1 MVRRSRDA
9 KFVIYQVL
17 YIFVITVLA
26 LKGAEINLGEV
37 VKKENVVAK
46 SVRDSL
52 INVVD
57 SLSKLGLKF
66 NIEIDENVVSEN
78 IELKEKLNKLNNQV
92 ASLSQKVKETPLPE
106 SIIPEEMKKEE
117 SVPSPFAKSMEFL
130 QYSTNIAENKGD
142 YTVTLIDSKNNSEL
156 VRVEPKSKR
165 EFELTNQNEVI
176 IKFAN
181 QTDRIK
187 VKNNLPPEVDIKKV
201 TNKMDKGDIY
211 VKELQRTTCY
221 TVEIKDEKIDQIKV
235 TYSGPISVSAPQKDK
250 KGNMIY
256 NISLNLANTEDK
268 FNDWADRNEQLM
280 DSEGRY
286 KANFFFTAFDT
297 KSKQKTEVGEAFYF
311 TEFSK

>member
-37 VKKENVVAK
+37 VKKENVVSK

-66 NIEIDENVVSEN
+66 NIEIDENVISEN
-78 IELKEKLNKLNNQV
+78 KDLKEKLSQLNTQV
-92 ASLSQKVKETPLPE
+92 ASLSKKVKETPLPE
-106 SIIPEEMKKEE
+106 PVKEKEIKKEE
-117 SVPSPFAKSMEFL
+117 TVPSPFSKSLEFL
-130 QYSTNIAENKGD
+130 QYATNIAENKGD
-142 YTVTLIDSKNNSEL
+142 YIVSIVDPKNNSEL
-156 VRVEPKSKR
+156 IKVEPNSKK
-165 EFELTNQNEVI
+165 EFELTNQNEI
-176 IKFAN
+176 LIKYAN
-181 QTDRIK
+181 QTDRVK
-187 VKNNLPPEVDIKKV
+187 VKNNLPPEVDIKKS
-201 TNKMDKGDIY
+201 TTKMDKGDIF
-211 VKELQRTTCY
+211 VKDLQKTTCF
-221 TVEIKDEKIDQIKV
+221 TVEVRDEKIEQIKV
-235 TYSGPISVSAPQKDK
+235 TYSGPITVSGPQQDK
-250 KGNMIY
+250 KGNLVY
-256 NISLNLANTEDK
+256 NISLNLANTEEK
-268 FNDWADRNEQLM
+268 FNSWADRNEQLI

>member
-37 VKKENVVAK
+37 VKKENVVSK

-66 NIEIDENVVSEN
+66 NIEIDENVISEN
-78 IELKEKLNKLNNQV
+78 KDLKEKLSQLNTQV
-92 ASLSQKVKETPLPE
+92 ASLSKKVKETPMPE
-106 SIIPEEMKKEE
+106 PVKEKEIKKEE
-117 SVPSPFAKSMEFL
+117 TVPSPFSKSLEFL
-130 QYSTNIAENKGD
+130 QYTTNIAENKGD
-142 YTVTLIDSKNNSEL
+142 YIVSIVDPKNNSEL
-156 VRVEPKSKR
+156 VKVEPNSKK
-165 EFELTNQNEVI
+165 EFELTNQNEI
-176 IKFAN
+176 LIKYAN
-181 QTDRIK
+181 QTDRVK
-187 VKNNLPPEVDIKKV
+187 VKNNLPPEVDIKKS
-201 TNKMDKGDIY
+201 TTKMDKGDIF
-211 VKELQRTTCY
+211 VKDLQKTTCF
-221 TVEIKDEKIDQIKV
+221 TVEVRDEKIEQIKV
-235 TYSGPISVSAPQKDK
+235 TYSGPITVSGPQQDK
-250 KGNMIY
+250 KGNLVY
-256 NISLNLANTEDK
+256 NISLNLANTEEK
-268 FNDWADRNEQLM
+268 FNSWADRNEQLI

>member
-1 MVRRSRDA
+1 
-9 KFVIYQVL
+9 
-17 YIFVITVLA
+17 
-26 LKGAEINLGEV
+26 
-37 VKKENVVAK
+37 
-46 SVRDSL
+46 
-52 INVVD
+52 
-57 SLSKLGLKF
+57 
-66 NIEIDENVVSEN
+66 
-78 IELKEKLNKLNNQV
+78 LNKLNNQV

-106 SIIPEEMKKEE
+106 PIVPKENKVVE

-256 NISLNLANTEDK
+256 NISLSLANTEDK